1 MKISEMIAKLET
13 AQELFGDVE
22 VIMSQDSE
30 GNAYAS
36 IDEDFNHSR
45 VYEHEADLVN
55 AWNAGAITGNPKERL
70 DEFFK
75 SAKVI
80 GICLWPYHEHFE
92 SAEEAVNYNKEGTK

>member
-1 MKISEMIAKLET
+1 MKISEMITKLQKAKEK
-13 AQELFGDVE
+13 FGDVE

-30 GNAYAS
+30 GNAYS
-36 IDEDFNHSR
+36 TISEDFNNSR

-75 SAKVI
+75 SAKVV
-80 GICLWPYHEHFE
+80 GICLWPYHEYFK
-92 SAEEAVNYNKEGTK
+92 SAEEAVNYNKEAK

>member
-1 MKISEMIAKLET
+1 MKISEMITKLQKAKEK
-13 AQELFGDVE
+13 FGDVE

-36 IDEDFNHSR
+36 ISEDFNNSR
-45 VYEHEADLVN
+45 VFEHEADLVN

-75 SAKVI
+75 SAKVV
-80 GICLWPYHEHFE
+80 GICLWPYYENFK
-92 SAEEAVNYNKEGTK
+92 SAEDAVNYNKEVK

>member
-1 MKISEMIAKLET
+1 MKISEMITKLET
-13 AQELFGDVE
+13 AQDLFGDVE

-36 IDEDFNHSR
+36 ISEDFNNSR

-55 AWNAGAITGNPKERL
+55 AWNAGSITGNPKERL

-75 SAKVI
+75 SAKVV
-80 GICLWPYHEHFE
+80 GICLWPYHEYFK
-92 SAEEAVNYNKEGTK
+92 SAEDAVNYNKEAK